1 MKNIVRTLLCLVV
14 ISYWPISVW
23 AAPNYE
29 NTDEKN
35 YFQFVIPKYHTSRQH
50 GQTVNIFVRYAYKS
64 NLPTSE
70 YPDYRILRTKILTY
84 MEPSD
89 EFPAAVFWE
98 ILASKMAKEL
108 MQNFPLDGVS
118 LQLSVL
124 DNQNPDAYE
133 PGDHGPIVT
142 IGKIAPLDVH

>member
-1 MKNIVRTLLCLVV
+1 
-14 ISYWPISVW
+14 
-23 AAPNYE
+23 
-29 NTDEKN
+29 
-35 YFQFVIPKYHTSRQH
+35 
-50 GQTVNIFVRYAYKS
+50 
-64 NLPTSE
+64 
-70 YPDYRILRTKILTY
+70 